1 MITTLSTPSAHDR
14 RSIISA
20 DGAAWRIKPEVRTLS
35 QIIQVTV
42 FVTAMH
48 KLTIRP
54 AEMPICRWHGRC
66 MYTVGADSTHLGD

>member
-35 QIIQVTV
+35 QIIVERQLIDALNVTRDYV
-42 FVTAMH
+42 RITRGLNLSNPF
-48 KLTIRP
+48 
-54 AEMPICRWHGRC
+54 
-66 MYTVGADSTHLGD
+66 